1 VIDGVGEGTG
11 LGLFCDLYELT
22 MAAALRDEG
31 RADDEATFE
40 LWVRSLPPRRRF
52 LVACGAERA
61 AAALSQFCFTS
72 SDVAFLRGLGLFDE
86 PFLEWLAALRFE
98 GDVWAV
104 ADGEIVAPTVP
115 LLSLR
120 APLAVGLLVE
130 TFLINAVQLET
141 MIATKAA
148 HVAMACGGRS
158 FVDFSARRDHGIDAA
173 MAAARASF
181 IGGAAGTSLVA
192 AAKRWGIPA
201 SGTMAHAYV
210 MAHAD
215 AHGAE
220 GDGEE
225 AAFRAFLRRYGPA
238 SILLVDT
245 YDTVEGTRRAVAA
258 MRAEGVVARGVRL
271 DSGDLAELSSEVRE
285 ELDTAGFPDVRI
297 VASGDLDEDRI
308 TELVGAGAPID
319 LFGVGT
325 RMGTSADQPY
335 LGMVYKP
342 VEVDGRPVVKRSTGK
357 ATLGGRKQV
366 WRSATGD
373 LLALASED
381 APDGAR
387 GLLREVVRAGDVLDG
402 AAPDDVD
409 ALTAARERC
418 AAQRAAGTPVVT
430 TSAGLRSAQPVSAAR
445 PGVAGGR

>member
-1 VIDGVGEGTG
+1 MGDRTG
-11 LGLFCDLYELT
+11 LALFCDLYELT
-22 MAAALRDEG
+22 MANALMAEG
-31 RADDEATFE
+31 RALETATFE
-40 LWVRSLPPRRRF
+40 LFVRSLPPRRRF

-61 AAALSQFCFTS
+61 AAAVTTLACTP
-72 SDVAFLRGLGLFDE
+72 SDRRFLESLGLFD
-86 PFLEWLAALRFE
+86 PVFLDWLEALRFD
-98 GDVWAV
+98 GDVAAV
-104 ADGEIVAPTVP
+104 ADGELVAPTVP
-115 LLSLR
+115 LLSLT

-148 HVAMACGGRS
+148 HVALACSGRS
-158 FVDFSARRDHGIDAA
+158 FVDFSARRDHGVDAA

-181 IGGAAGTSLVA
+181 IGGASGTSLVA

-215 AHGAE
+215 AHGTE
-220 GDGEE
+220 GEGEE
-225 AAFRAFLRRYGPA
+225 AAFRAFLRRYGPG

-245 YDTVEGTRRAVAA
+245 YDTIAGTRRAVAA
-258 MRAEGVVARGVRL
+258 MRHEGVTARGVRL
-271 DSGDLAELSSEVRE
+271 DSGDLAELACEVRE
-285 ELDTAGFPDVRI
+285 VLDGEGFPDVRI

-342 VEVDGRPVVKRSTGK
+342 VEVDGRAVVKRSAGK

-366 WRSATGD
+366 WRSAAGD
-373 LLALASED
+373 LLTLAGEPG
-381 APDGAR
+381 APGAR
-387 GLLREVVRAGDVLDG
+387 ALLRDVVVGGAVLPG
-402 AAPDDVD
+402 AARDDHDGLVV
-409 ALTAARERC
+409 ARERC
-418 AAQRAAGTPVVT
+418 AAQRASGTPVVT
-430 TSAGLRSAQPVSAAR
+430 TSAALRAAQPPSAALR
-445 PGVAGGR
+445 